1 MAMKRGGLQDRY
13 TGSTGTPPHFL
24 LFDVYPSFDFDFT
37 TNSELTLAM
46 LFNILLCAA
55 GFATTSRAHVDHQK
69 PIAGP
74 HKSLWYN
81 ALPGDGGTQVFW

>member
-1 MAMKRGGLQDRY
+1 
-13 TGSTGTPPHFL
+13 
-24 LFDVYPSFDFDFT
+24 
-37 TNSELTLAM
+37 M
-46 LFNILLCAA
+46 LSNLVLCAA
-55 GFATTSRAHVDHQK
+55 GFATAVVAHADHQK